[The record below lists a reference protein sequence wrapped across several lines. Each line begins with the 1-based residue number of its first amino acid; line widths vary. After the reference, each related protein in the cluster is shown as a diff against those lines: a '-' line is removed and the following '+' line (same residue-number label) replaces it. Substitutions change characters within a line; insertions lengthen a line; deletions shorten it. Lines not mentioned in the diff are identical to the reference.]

1 MKYKKCKQMLLDAG
15 YYEVNWADIYVCR
28 FRKDRYKVIVSY
40 NESGNVT
47 RIICFDEKK
56 INLVKKEDL
65 LTQKPKKNIK
75 MVFYF

>member
-1 MKYKKCKQMLLDAG
+1 MLLDVG
-15 YYEVNWADIYVCR
+15 YYEVNWADLYVCR
-28 FRKDRYKVIVSY
+28 FRKDRYKVVVSH

-47 RIICFDEKK
+47 RIICFDEKKK

-75 MVFYF
+75 MVFSF